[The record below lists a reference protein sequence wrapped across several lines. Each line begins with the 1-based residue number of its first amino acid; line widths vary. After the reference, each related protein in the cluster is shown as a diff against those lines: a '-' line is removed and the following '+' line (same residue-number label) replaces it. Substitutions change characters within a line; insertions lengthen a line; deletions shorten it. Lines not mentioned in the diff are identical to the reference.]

1 MVKLAR
7 RNNRE
12 KSLEEKAAEI
22 EAQINKPLPDR
33 DKPIDMTKAI
43 STGSTLL
50 DLTIS
55 GRRRREGGIPGGI
68 IVEIF
73 GKPSSGKTALL
84 SEIIASTQARDGSVK
99 YLDPEGRL
107 DLEYSRIYGVSLE
120 KKDYYRPKSVREL
133 FDTHIKGWKPKN
145 PDVIN
150 AIAADSLAALC
161 SDLDLDGGD
170 KRGQQRAKL
179 FSEGCRTTA
188 IDIADNNWLIACS
201 NQVRVGEHGE
211 TVPGGNAIPFYAS
224 LRIRVDMVNKIERE
238 ITLKNKDEENKGD
251 KRKDVTIKKVIGIES
266 SCFIRKSSI
275 DRPFRE
281 CSIYI
286 LFDYGID
293 TVRGD
298 LQYIKDMTGN
308 TVYDCCDGKT
318 YMSLDKAINYVEEN
332 NLQEKLKNNVI
343 ELWNIIENKFQI
355 TRQPKVRI

>member
-1 MVKLAR
+1 M
-7 RNNRE
+7 
-12 KSLEEKAAEI
+12 EEKAAEV
-22 EAQINKPLPDR
+22 EEQINQPLPDR
-33 DKPIDMTKAI
+33 DKPIDMTKTV

-84 SEIIASTQARDGSVK
+84 SEIVASTQARGGSVK

-107 DLEYSRIYGVSLE
+107 DLEYSKIYGVSLE
-120 KKDYYRPKSVREL
+120 KKDYFRPKAVREL
-133 FDTHIKGWKPKN
+133 FETHINDWKPKN

-150 AIAADSLAALC
+150 TIAADSLAALC

-188 IDIADNNWLIACS
+188 IIIADNNWLIACS
-201 NQVRVGEHGE
+201 NQVRDGEYGE

-224 LRIRVDMVNKIERE
+224 LRIRVNMISKIERE

-251 KRKDVTIKKVIGIES
+251 KRKDVTVKKVIGIES

-281 CSIYI
+281 CPIYI

-293 TVRGD
+293 NTRSC
-298 LQYIKDMTGN
+298 LQYVKDMTGN

-318 YMSLDKAINYVEEN
+318 YMAIDKAINYVEEN

-343 ELWNIIENKFQI
+343 ELWNIIEDKFQV
-355 TRQPKVRI
+355 TRQPKIRI